1 MEYHIEFTVHDGRR
15 FALDGVKYMQK
26 DAGQN
31 SIADLLQDYTTL
43 YCHVF
48 QMLADGST
56 RETGTA
62 YLKFR
67 TFESLHA
74 TASFAAFLA
83 SFQITGTS
91 DPVVQFQARMRFL
104 AFTGQFVEREYDPLG
119 FGASQ
124 LAIDVRA
131 EVLRGAET
139 PDYFSTRPTADL
151 QAVLRSTPTRDLAQ
165 LINAGTRRIDFA
177 TQRIFRDSFWK
188 GSFALDSLL
197 GWEERVRNSVLGND
211 AARLGGIFAGG
222 SFWKRF
228 DHIQADIA
236 TGYVVNYEMTALP
249 GLPQVQMVDYPDDS
263 RHYFQ
268 KGDPIL
274 LLTYTNDPYKM
285 VYDTIKVI
293 DDQNA
298 IGVMHVGTF
307 PNGLEFATFVM
318 ARNNYPF
325 LNMSVND
332 FDVLFTDSHASA
344 PSPAELEGAWEG
356 RPIFLATTESSLLN
370 QISPVLFQVSFQV
383 SGQQTKAKYKVGP
396 ITVDETALRTD
407 VRALNNDTLI
417 GRCTF
422 TGSNPS
428 LAAVLAGCLLPQG
441 AAHGFCFVLKQALAG
456 QAAGTP

>member
-1 MEYHIEFTVHDGRR
+1 M
-15 FALDGVKYMQK
+15 
-26 DAGQN
+26 
-31 SIADLLQDYTTL
+31 
-43 YCHVF
+43 
-48 QMLADGST
+48 
-56 RETGTA
+56 
-62 YLKFR
+62 
-67 TFESLHA
+67 
-74 TASFAAFLA
+74 
-83 SFQITGTS
+83 
-91 DPVVQFQARMRFL
+91 
-104 AFTGQFVEREYDPLG
+104 
-119 FGASQ
+119 
-124 LAIDVRA
+124 
-131 EVLRGAET
+131 
-139 PDYFSTRPTADL
+139 
-151 QAVLRSTPTRDLAQ
+151 
-165 LINAGTRRIDFA
+165 
-177 TQRIFRDSFWK
+177 
-188 GSFALDSLL
+188 
-197 GWEERVRNSVLGND
+197 
-211 AARLGGIFAGG
+211 GG

-228 DHIQADIA
+228 DHIQGDIA
-236 TGYVVNYEMTALP
+236 TGYVVNYEITALP

-325 LNMSVND
+325 LNMSVDD

-396 ITVDETALRTD
+396 IVVDDTALRTD

-441 AAHGFCFVLKQALAG
+441 AAQGFCFVLKQALAG